1 MQERRGVFLHIHKK
15 RLICVP
21 DMLSKKRDSAL
32 RQLFSIFMCYRVDR
46 NVTPQYS
53 PSLLRP
59 FFFVLPS
66 CNIQAAFKKMGIAEH
81 GMENSQATQQ
91 NYQLGIHQPHTKLTY
106 ISLYAQQYNRQLT
119 NHTMEI
125 RAETH
130 LSHYRA
136 RDHIITKTSIFSLT
150 IMKFN
155 CYLHTNRNI
164 SRSQQSISVHAPAEG
179 RYGTRVPNCTQH
191 MIS

>member
-1 MQERRGVFLHIHKK
+1 MLLWDPPQYGVKSEKHHSYGLAENAKCRKVEGVSCIYIKK

-32 RQLFSIFMCYRVDR
+32 LQLFSILMCYRVDR

-91 NYQLGIHQPHTKLTY
+91 NYHLGIHQPHTKLTY

-119 NHTMEI
+119 NHTTEI

-130 LSHYRA
+130 LSHYTA
-136 RDHIITKTSIFSLT
+136 RDHILQKQASFL
-150 IMKFN
+150 
-155 CYLHTNRNI
+155 L
-164 SRSQQSISVHAPAEG
+164 QS
-179 RYGTRVPNCTQH
+179 
-191 MIS
+191 

>member
-1 MQERRGVFLHIHKK
+1 
-15 RLICVP
+15 
-21 DMLSKKRDSAL
+21 
-32 RQLFSIFMCYRVDR
+32 MCYRVDR

-66 CNIQAAFKKMGIAEH
+66 CNIQAAFKKLGISEH
-81 GMENSQATQQ
+81 GMEDSQATQQ
-91 NYQLGIHQPHTKLTY
+91 NSHLGIHQPNIKLTY

-136 RDHIITKTSIFSLT
+136 RDHILQKQAPFL
-150 IMKFN
+150 
-155 CYLHTNRNI
+155 L
-164 SRSQQSISVHAPAEG
+164 QS
-179 RYGTRVPNCTQH
+179 
-191 MIS
+191 